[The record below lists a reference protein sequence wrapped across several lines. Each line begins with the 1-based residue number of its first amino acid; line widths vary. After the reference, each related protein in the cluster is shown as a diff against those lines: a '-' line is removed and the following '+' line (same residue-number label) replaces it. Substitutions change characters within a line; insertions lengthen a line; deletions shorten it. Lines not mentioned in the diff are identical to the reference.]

1 MWSDDGDIE
10 VRDRTAQETV
20 ESDPAEHGPAA
31 TESPAAEASLEA
43 GPTPDSPDGQA
54 ASPSPAFVK
63 QLEEH
68 VAFLTSRLEEA
79 ERKNEQTLAAARARE
94 QELERVKERLER
106 EREKK
111 LFREKS
117 RVFARL
123 LEPFDNLE
131 RCLAAA
137 SLSGD
142 IKAMLDGVAL
152 VQKGILDALVSVGLQ
167 RFDPTGQPFDP
178 ECHEAIGVVL
188 VDDPS
193 LAERVHATY
202 LAGYRLDDQVI
213 RHARVLVAR
222 NQT

>member
-10 VRDRTAQETV
+10 VRDRTDQETMD
-20 ESDPAEHGPAA
+20 SDPADSGPAA
-31 TESPAAEASLEA
+31 TESPAAEVCLEA
-43 GPTPDSPDGQA
+43 EPTAGSPDSQA
-54 ASPSPAFVK
+54 VSPSPAFVK

-68 VAFLTSRLEEA
+68 IAFLASRLEEA

-111 LFREKS
+111 LFQEKG

-123 LEPFDNLE
+123 LEPLDNLE

-142 IKAMLDGVAL
+142 VRAMLDGVAL
-152 VQKGILDALVSVGLQ
+152 VQKGIQDALASVGLL

-178 ECHEAIGVVL
+178 ECHEAIGVVP